1 MSKPFIDHNL
11 HPVQPATAGRTLEF
25 AGMSVKLRI
34 TNQESSGACAVFEAT
49 VAPHYTGVQPHL
61 HRQTT
66 EVFYLVQ
73 GSLAF
78 TLDEETVIARQGSVV
93 HVAPGVVHRFWN
105 PTAAPA
111 TYLAFVSPGGCE
123 QYFVELA
130 ALLAGESFWPL
141 ADTNLVEKLGMKYD
155 QFPA

>member
-1 MSKPFIDHNL
+1 MT
-11 HPVQPATAGRTLEF
+11 VT
-25 AGMSVKLRI
+25 LRI
-34 TNQESSGACAVFEAT
+34 MDQESSGACAVFEST
-49 VAPHYTGVQPHL
+49 VTPYFAGHQPHV

-66 EVFYLVQ
+66 EVFYIVQ

-78 TLDEETVIARQGSVV
+78 TLGDETVIARQGGVV

-111 TYLAFVSPGGCE
+111 TYLVFQSPGGFE

-130 ALLAGESFWPL
+130 ALLAGELSLPAVDMRRFE
-141 ADTNLVEKLGMKYD
+141 TLGMKYD